1 MINFNKEILKSYNSL
16 VLEED
21 SHIIIDSD
29 KEIVL
34 YCDFIKSSNYT
45 LEVKDNVKA
54 KVVELLVLNHNVD
67 IKKTVKCGK
76 NASLEIVSFEYTNGG
91 KKSINVQTYL
101 LEGSYINNK
110 KVGVYNSLFESSNDT
125 YLNGEYAEVE
135 ATNAFVNSCGLI
147 VNINE
152 NVHHKVNDTTS
163 LLNNYG
169 ICNNKSTI
177 NINTNG
183 LVVKDAKR
191 SNIRQKSKGIL
202 IDLESTISAN
212 PWLQIDEFDCLAN
225 HGAGIGAIDEEDL
238 YYLMSRGLTK
248 SNSEKLIIGG
258 FVNPIYEALPEGEIK
273 DYVIKVVN
281 KYL

>member
-1 MINFNKEILKSYNSL
+1 MISFNKETLKLYNNIILEN
-16 VLEED
+16 D
-21 SHIIIDSD
+21 SSVVIDSD
-29 KEIVL
+29 QEIVL
-34 YCDFIKSSNYT
+34 YCDFVKTSNYT

-54 KVVELLVLNHNVD
+54 KVVELFVLNNEVD
-67 IKKTVKCGK
+67 ITKTIRCGK
-76 NASLEIVSFEYTNGG
+76 NASLEIVTFEYTNGG
-91 KKSINVQTYL
+91 KKSVKAQTYL
-101 LEGSYINNK
+101 EKGAYIDSK
-110 KVGVYNSLFESSNDT
+110 KVGVYNSLFVSSNDT
-125 YLNGEYAEVE
+125 YLNGEYAEVQ
-135 ATNAFVNSCGLI
+135 ATNAFINSCGLTVDI
-147 VNINE
+147 DE
-152 NVHHKVNDTTS
+152 NVYHKVNDTTS

-202 IDLESTISAN
+202 IDLESSISAN

-248 SNSEKLIIGG
+248 ASSEKLIIGG
-258 FVNPIYEALPEGEIK
+258 FVYPIYEALPEGEIK
-273 DYVIKVVN
+273 EFVIKVVN